1 MKFKKWRDFMSKL
14 DGFKDKV
21 VGKVKE
27 TEGKLTDDKV
37 REAQGKGQG
46 LVGKAKL
53 KAEELKDDVK
63 AGVDELKEKFDK

>member
-1 MKFKKWRDFMSKL
+1 MSKL
-14 DGFKDKV
+14 DGFKDEV

-27 TEGKLTDDKV
+27 TEGKLTGDKV
-37 REAQGKGQG
+37 RETQGKGQG